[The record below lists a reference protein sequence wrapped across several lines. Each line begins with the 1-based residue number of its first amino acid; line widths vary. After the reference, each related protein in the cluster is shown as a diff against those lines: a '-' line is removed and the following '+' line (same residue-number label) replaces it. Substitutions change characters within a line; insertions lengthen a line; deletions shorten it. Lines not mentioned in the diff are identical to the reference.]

1 MTTVQVIDAP
11 VSTLG
16 EGPMWSV
23 RDQALYWIDVVG
35 KRAFRLRPPHNRVEA
50 RDLPYAPSGV
60 FPRVAGGLLL
70 VTKKG
75 MALFDFD
82 ADKLETIPTPAVDF
96 TAEVFNDGGCD
107 RLGRLWIG
115 TRDLNVREPKGGLYR
130 METDYSMTRQ
140 ASGFVVSNGVAWSP
154 NGETFYHVDSKPGRI
169 DVCDFDLAAGLVANR
184 RVFLDY
190 RASGGPHP
198 DGCAVDAEGGLWVA
212 EIDAGRV
219 ARYTPDARFD
229 REIGLP
235 VSKPTSVMF
244 GGKDLATM
252 YITSMR
258 FHLTHDAL
266 QTQPLAGSL
275 FAVDAGV
282 KGMAEPEFGVPA

>member
-1 MTTVQVIDAP
+1 
-11 VSTLG
+11 
-16 EGPMWSV
+16 MWSV
-23 RDQALYWIDVVG
+23 RDQALHWIDVVG
-35 KRAFRLRPPHNRVEA
+35 KRAFRLRPPHNQVET
-50 RDLPYAPSGV
+50 RELPYAPSGV
-60 FPRVAGGLLL
+60 FPHVGGGLLL

-82 ADKLETIPTPAVDF
+82 SGKLETIPMPTVDF

-115 TRDLNVREPKGGLYR
+115 TRDLQVKEPTGGLYR
-130 METDYSMTRQ
+130 MEPDYSLTRQ
-140 ASGFVVSNGVAWSP
+140 ASGFVVSNGLAWAP
-154 NGETFYHVDSKPGRI
+154 DGKTFYHVDSRPGRI
-169 DVCDFDLAAGLVANR
+169 DVCDFDLAAGTVANR

-190 RASGGPHP
+190 HAAGGPHP

-212 EIDAGRV
+212 EIDAWRV

-229 REIGLP
+229 REIKLP

-258 FHLTHDAL
+258 FRLTDKAL
-266 QTQPLAGSL
+266 QAQPLAGSL
-275 FAVDAGV
+275 FAVDARV
-282 KGMAEPEFGVPA
+282 KGMPEPAFGVPA

>member
-1 MTTVQVIDAP
+1 M
-11 VSTLG
+11 
-16 EGPMWSV
+16 
-23 RDQALYWIDVVG
+23 
-35 KRAFRLRPPHNRVEA
+35 VET

-75 MALFDFD
+75 MALFDFESG
-82 ADKLETIPTPAVDF
+82 KLETIPVPAVDF
-96 TAEVFNDGGCD
+96 SAEVFNDGGCD

-115 TRDLNVREPKGGLYR
+115 TRDLHVKEPKGGLYR
-130 METDYSMTRQ
+130 VEADYSMTRQ
-140 ASGFVVSNGVAWSP
+140 ASGFVVSNGLAWSP
-154 NGETFYHVDSKPGRI
+154 SGTALYHVDSKPGRI
-169 DVCDFDLAAGLVANR
+169 DVCDFCLDAGMATNR

-190 RASGGPHP
+190 REAGGPHP

-212 EIDAGRV
+212 EIDASRV
-219 ARYTPDARFD
+219 ARYMPDGRFD
-229 REIGLP
+229 RDIKLP
-235 VSKPTSVMF
+235 VSKPTSMMF

-258 FHLTHDAL
+258 FHLTDEAL
-266 QTQPLAGSL
+266 RAQPLAGSL

-282 KGMAEPEFGVPA
+282 KGMPEPGFGRAA